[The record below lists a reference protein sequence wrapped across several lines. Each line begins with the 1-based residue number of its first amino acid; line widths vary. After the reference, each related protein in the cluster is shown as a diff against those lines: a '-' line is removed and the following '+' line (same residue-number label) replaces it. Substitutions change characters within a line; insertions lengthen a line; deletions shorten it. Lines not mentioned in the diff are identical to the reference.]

1 VDKKSYDCAMWMREK
16 CGIETFKESLDY
28 SQKQNSQAQAE
39 IVRLKK
45 DLANS
50 RRLLRN
56 LMNSLDWDHPMY
68 AEVSDELAKE

>member
-1 VDKKSYDCAMWMREK
+1 MDMEGY
-16 CGIETFKESLDY
+16 ETLKEALDY
-28 SQKQNSQAQAE
+28 SQRQVSAAQAE

-56 LMNSLDWDHPMY
+56 LMNSLNWDHPMY